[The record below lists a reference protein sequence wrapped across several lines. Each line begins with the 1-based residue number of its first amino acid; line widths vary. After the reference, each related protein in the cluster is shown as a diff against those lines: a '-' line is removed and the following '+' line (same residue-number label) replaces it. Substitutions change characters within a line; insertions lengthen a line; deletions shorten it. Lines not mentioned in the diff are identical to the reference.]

1 MTVAEMPVMG
11 KVVLTHSA
19 GLHARPAVKLT
30 KLAKTFKSTI
40 DLATKPEGPWTDVKS
55 VAKVMAMKVPKNSM
69 LHFRASGDDAD
80 QAITALIAL
89 IDRDFDEAHE
99 NG

>member
-1 MTVAEMPVMG
+1 MTVTDMPVKG
-11 KVVLTHSA
+11 EVTLTHAA

-30 KLAKTFKSTI
+30 KLAKTFNSTI

-55 VAKVMAMKVPKNSM
+55 VAKVMAMKVPKNSI

-80 QAITALIAL
+80 QAVAALIAL
-89 IDRDFDEAHE
+89 IDHDFDEAQGHD
-99 NG
+99 